1 MTSAEAVRI
10 VELCLFYSGLVF
22 LVVLLAVAL
31 GRLVTHARERSRRQ
45 AAGQPGDGPAGAASS
60 FAWPDT
66 LYTASLAALA
76 VAAVGFATLALTPL
90 APFENFGSHDPMPEH
105 PLHLAQLE
113 QESDDEHTRIFGSIL
128 NAARRNLE
136 VHALVLVFD
145 EAGQLMAERSVPIVP
160 AQLPARAIGRFD
172 VTFNKLP
179 AKIYSYSV
187 SFYDAENLPLGH
199 TDRR

>member
-1 MTSAEAVRI
+1 MSSAQAVRI

-31 GRLVTHARERSRRQ
+31 GRLVTHVRERSRRQ
-45 AAGQPGDGPAGAASS
+45 AAGQYAGGPAGAVSS
-60 FAWPDT
+60 FPWLDA

-76 VAAVGFATLALTPL
+76 VALVGFATLSITPL
-90 APFENFGSHDPMPEH
+90 APFENFGSYDPMPEH

-136 VHALVLVFD
+136 VHALVMAFD
-145 EAGQLMAERSVPIVP
+145 ETGQLMAERSVPIVP

-179 AKIYSYSV
+179 ARIYSYSV
-187 SFYDAENLPLGH
+187 SFYDADNQPLAH